1 MNWLSRLFR
10 RTAEPQP
17 FAVEPASAEGTV
29 MHSLIAD
36 LLNDRRKQRQSSLAK
51 ALVYA
56 TMFILPVILYIGIL
70 AYGSG
75 FRFGPGSDVVGIVRI
90 DGQIASD
97 SLASADRVIPAL
109 KKAFESPRVKAI
121 VLSIDS
127 PGGAP
132 VESERIARMIDVY
145 KVSNPKPVVAVI
157 NNLGASAAY
166 MIALHADEIYAGNYS
181 LVGSVGAVLAGWD
194 FHKALAR
201 VDIQQRVY
209 ASGNLK
215 AMLNPYLPMTAE
227 ADKKAQELVQQMGT
241 RFIDEMRTQRKGKLK
256 EGFNY
261 TSGEVWGGPEAKQ
274 LALIDDIGTLDE
286 VIKRKWG
293 LETHN
298 FGPSNGGFMGIG
310 ASISAMLKSSV
321 VDAVFDH
328 PASLR

>member
-1 MNWLSRLFR
+1 MSWFKRLFR
-10 RTAEPQP
+10 RTPDPHPVSVDPSDPQP
-17 FAVEPASAEGTV
+17 AV
-29 MHSLIAD
+29 MYSLISD

-51 ALVYA
+51 SLVYA
-56 TMFILPVILYIGIL
+56 TMFILPVVLYIGIL

-109 KKAFESPRVKAI
+109 KKAFESPKVKAI

-157 NNLGASAAY
+157 NNVGASAAY

-215 AMLNPYLPMTAE
+215 AMLNPYLPMTPE

-241 RFIDEMRTQRKGKLK
+241 RFVDEMRLQRKGKLK

-293 LETHN
+293 LKTHD
-298 FGPSNGGFMGIG
+298 FGPSNGGFMGVG
-310 ASISAMLKSSV
+310 ASFSSYV
-321 VDAVFDH
+321 KTAIIDALTNQTV
-328 PASLR
+328 SIR